1 MIFVF
6 GIFVIVLLLLRNCAV
21 VDIFTPG
28 MMLVFL
34 KFLVV
39 VFVRRVLPEANALDV
54 ARVAVVVVVNAAALC
69 IFALLALYIYNFIC
83 VKFKRREKEDKMEDE
98 RKGKKV
104 NERSEKKRRRDK
116 EEDLQEKEARRRRRR
131 DVCVHIYIH
140 KSAWHRVRDTSR
152 VFAALTFARY
162 DAERLSRGVFFATS
176 RVKKKRSVFGKRN
189 EGHVSS
195 LHY

>member
-6 GIFVIVLLLLRNCAV
+6 GIFVFFVLLLLRNRAV

-69 IFALLALYIYNFIC
+69 IFALLALYMYIT
-83 VKFKRREKEDKMEDE
+83 
-98 RKGKKV
+98 
-104 NERSEKKRRRDK
+104 
-116 EEDLQEKEARRRRRR
+116 LQ
-131 DVCVHIYIH
+131 V
-140 KSAWHRVRDTSR
+140 
-152 VFAALTFARY
+152 
-162 DAERLSRGVFFATS
+162 
-176 RVKKKRSVFGKRN
+176 
-189 EGHVSS
+189 
-195 LHY
+195 